1 MSGFLALF
9 LREMLITKHRLPRFL
24 ASWTVMP
31 LLYMLAFG
39 WGMGSR
45 VTQEGV
51 PYLAFLVPGLLAMS
65 TMTYSFAIASEL
77 NITRFYWKVFDHF
90 QAAPVSFGTI
100 AAAEVAAATVRGL
113 AAGCVVALLAL
124 AFRVSIQ
131 TTPVLVLGVLL
142 NCIIFGSLGVAAAM
156 IVRGHADQ
164 VIIAN
169 FVITPMSFLCGTVF
183 SARALPEW
191 GNYLIHALP
200 LTYSVRVIRAGTQG
214 REVAGT
220 DVVILLCFAVMAMAL
235 ARWTVGR
242 SRQ

>member
-9 LREMLITKHRLPRFL
+9 LREMLITKHRLPRFI
-24 ASWTVMP
+24 ASWTIMP
-31 LLYMLAFG
+31 FLYMLAFG
-39 WGMGSR
+39 WGMGNR

-51 PYLAFLVPGLLAMS
+51 PYLVFLVPGLLAMS
-65 TMTYSFAIASEL
+65 TMTYSFAIAGEL

-90 QAAPVSFGTI
+90 QASPISFGAI

-113 AAGCVVALLAL
+113 AAACVVALLAL
-124 AFRVSIQ
+124 GFHVSVQI
-131 TTPVLVLGVLL
+131 TPVLVLGVLL

-156 IVRGHADQ
+156 IVRGHSDQ

-191 GNYLIHALP
+191 GNYLIHTLP
-200 LTYSVRVIRAGTQG
+200 LTYSARVIG
-214 REVAGT
+214 RVPKLVEIGWKE
-220 DVVILLCFAVMAMAL
+220 DRRFPILKP
-235 ARWTVGR
+235 WIWE
-242 SRQ
+242 S